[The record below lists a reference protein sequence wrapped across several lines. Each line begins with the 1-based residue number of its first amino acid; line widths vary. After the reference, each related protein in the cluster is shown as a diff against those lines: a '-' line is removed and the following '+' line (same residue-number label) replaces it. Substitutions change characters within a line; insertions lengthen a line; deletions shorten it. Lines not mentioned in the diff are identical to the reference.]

1 MFEYKNNKGIMCIVD
16 TSTNKK
22 YRLSMPHE
30 VVEVVA
36 LLNAAQQSAH
46 ADAGDSAASSELV
59 QASSESTSQTVT
71 QPTQR
76 G

>member
-1 MFEYKNNKGIMCIVD
+1 MLVCRNCKKIIMYSVNGYCEECI
-16 TSTNKK
+16 TPE
-22 YRLSMPHE
+22 R
-30 VVEVVA
+30 
-36 LLNAAQQSAH
+36 AAQQSVH

-59 QASSESTSQTVT
+59 HASAESTSQTVT